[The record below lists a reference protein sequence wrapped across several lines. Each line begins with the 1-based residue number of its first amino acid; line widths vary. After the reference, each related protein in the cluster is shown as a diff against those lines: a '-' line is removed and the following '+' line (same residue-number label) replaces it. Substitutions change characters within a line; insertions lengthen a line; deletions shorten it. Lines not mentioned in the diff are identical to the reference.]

1 MLLSVRPDSLIGACP
16 PPRACGGDVGGS
28 LIRSIADGLL
38 TLHDLLELPP
48 DVTLAPSPSSCAESK
63 LPRRIGELPA
73 ATRVVSTMGSLRLCA
88 VRREA
93 SGCWQIIVSIERR
106 REFGAGLCKILLG
119 TTRVEF
125 EGCVALCVCAMAL
138 VSMDQIV
145 PNTKRMV
152 RRVVHVHV
160 NANGRRALSPGEV
173 GLIN

>member
-73 ATRVVSTMGSLRLCA
+73 LPRG
-88 VRREA
+88 
-93 SGCWQIIVSIERR
+93 RR
-106 REFGAGLCKILLG
+106 RRGQYDGLCE
-119 TTRVEF
+119 V
-125 EGCVALCVCAMAL
+125 VCGEAGGL
-138 VSMDQIV
+138 PEWWVL
-145 PNTKRMV
+145 
-152 RRVVHVHV
+152 
-160 NANGRRALSPGEV
+160 ANYWES
-173 GLIN
+173 

>member
-73 ATRVVSTMGSLRLCA
+73 LPRG
-88 VRREA
+88 
-93 SGCWQIIVSIERR
+93 RR
-106 REFGAGLCKILLG
+106 RRGQYDGLCEVVCG
-119 TTRVEF
+119 EAGGPR
-125 EGCVALCVCAMAL
+125 EGSPEWWVL
-138 VSMDQIV
+138 
-145 PNTKRMV
+145 
-152 RRVVHVHV
+152 
-160 NANGRRALSPGEV
+160 ANY
-173 GLIN
+173 